1 MTANAVLKDNKNR
14 SQGQN
19 NFQKRLNKEINNDTG
34 SGSTVELRDQEKAHL

>member
-1 MTANAVLKDNKNR
+1 MTANAILKDNKNR

-19 NFQKRLNKEINNDTG
+19 NFKKRLNKEINDTG

>member
-1 MTANAVLKDNKNR
+1 MTANAILKDNKNR

-19 NFQKRLNKEINNDTG
+19 NLKKRLNKEINDTG